1 MQEQRNPKM
10 AQRLLNPGGRESAP
24 PQAIKSLKERARDP
38 PLLTELEDFVACEL
52 ANINQ
57 KNLHAELPV
66 YRAAFEKF
74 IEAFERYAPI
84 LTRIKEQYENALHDH
99 ERVVRL
105 PLADVNEPWL
115 ARTGGQDHQAC
126 GC

>member
-1 MQEQRNPKM
+1 M
-10 AQRLLNPGGRESAP
+10 AQRILGERHGYHGGDTSP
-24 PQAIKSLKERARDP
+24 LTQKQHDIKSLKERARDP

-57 KNLHAELPV
+57 QDLHAELPV

-84 LTRIKEQYENALHDH
+84 LTRIKEHYENALHDH
-99 ERVVRL
+99 ERVVTGTATSCPGSR
-105 PLADVNEPWL
+105 WL
-115 ARTGGQDHQAC
+115 SPGG
-126 GC
+126 